1 MVYTVEDLPWDSI
14 IKQENAIVEI
24 TKRQDKYRLII
35 CLFQG
40 ILIIQKLQGYEA
52 YFYDLAE
59 VFAEFPRLKK
69 CGIFGGDISKET
81 GLAARDHCGV
91 CAEFAF

>member
-1 MVYTVEDLPWDSI
+1 M
-14 IKQENAIVEI
+14 
-24 TKRQDKYRLII
+24 
-35 CLFQG
+35 
-40 ILIIQKLQGYEA
+40 IIQKLQGYEA